1 VAREISIGDQVSIT
15 ATVVKRISDDRVSIS
30 IPSYRFPY
38 SIFAPKAKLREKLEL
53 TGEVTRVD
61 DDAGK
66 VTVQIG
72 SLVTVDIDKVR
83 LVTKYRPPQRRV
95 PLRDKAD

>member
-1 VAREISIGDQVSIT
+1 MMTREIGVGDQVAIT
-15 ATVVKRISDDRVSIS
+15 ATVVKRISDDRVSIN
-30 IPSYRFPY
+30 IPSYGFPY
-38 SIFAPKAKLREKLEL
+38 SIFAPKAKPRQKLEL

-61 DDAGK
+61 DDSGK

-72 SLVTVDIDKVR
+72 SLVTVDADQ
-83 LVTKYRPPQRRV
+83 VTLLRKYQA